1 MIKIFT
7 IFLINIIDKYV
18 HQKKLE
24 KNFLKIKSNIKIVLD
39 VGCHEGDYSVLFKK
53 VFKNCHIHA
62 FEPNISLKTKIE
74 KKNTLEKSFTIN
86 YISVSDTDDNI
97 LMIIDN
103 EISKISTGSSINYK
117 SNTYKV
123 KKLLY
128 SSNEDKDLKNK
139 IMVPSTRIDTY
150 LDKNNLIADFVKI
163 DVEGLELKV
172 LNGFKNNMSKTEYI
186 MIEHHK
192 DNLYIDFNSQ
202 KVDDFLKQNNFKLI
216 FSMKFPFMNWE
227 DRIYKNQKL

>member
-1 MIKIFT
+1 
-7 IFLINIIDKYV
+7 
-18 HQKKLE
+18 
-24 KNFLKIKSNIKIVLD
+24 
-39 VGCHEGDYSVLFKK
+39 
-53 VFKNCHIHA
+53 
-62 FEPNISLKTKIE
+62 
-74 KKNTLEKSFTIN
+74 
-86 YISVSDTDDNI
+86 
-97 LMIIDN
+97 MIIDN